1 MKIRIIGI
9 AVALLVSGAIS
20 SQAQKTIE
28 FAKLSDYVN
37 DFDKRRDGERVVVK
51 NVPLTGER
59 KYDKVNKLYS
69 FAAEDADGAQ
79 VIFYTSPA
87 IAKTLTQRLK
97 SGYEW
102 SETVYCTLIQFV
114 SDQDV
119 YRAAFMTKVE
129 GFDGHDTLV
138 WTLVGPPP
146 VKLKFQG

>member
-1 MKIRIIGI
+1 MKFSLV
-9 AVALLVSGAIS
+9 AVAAALLFLGAVSS
-20 SQAQKTIE
+20 PAQKTIE

-37 DFDKRRDGERVVVK
+37 DFGKRRDGERVVVK
-51 NVPLTGER
+51 NVPLTGES

-69 FAAEDADGAQ
+69 FTAEDADG
-79 VIFYTSPA
+79 VREIFYTSST
-87 IAKTLTQRLK
+87 IAKSLSQRLK

-102 SETVYCTLIQFV
+102 SETVYCTLVQFV
-114 SDQDV
+114 SEQDV

-138 WTLVGPPP
+138 WTLAGPPP